1 MAEPNTLLLAL
12 LFLAVAAGWVLGR
25 GASGRDEEVDQTP
38 PSQYYL
44 GLNFLL
50 DGEQESA
57 LKAFSEA
64 LAVNAETF
72 ETHITFGSLL
82 RKRGEVDNAIKIHQS
97 LLSRTKLPDAQK
109 NQAHLELAKDFIAAG
124 LLDRAEQLLK
134 DLIELSEE
142 HEADAKVLL
151 LEVFEASRDWQ
162 QARVLAESQLK
173 QVLATTVTPSAK
185 AKADKIKARLCNYCC
200 EAAEDQEAKK
210 AWAIARSEAA
220 EGLRWDDTSI
230 WPHLIM
236 ARIDVE
242 EGATQQAF
250 DRLMSAAKVAPTRL
264 PEFIDPLRA
273 VCDVLACRDRLV
285 SLISDLLD
293 VRDDPQLRALL
304 AEEYLCGGNE
314 AAALDILVKGLDQKP
329 TSALLQKT
337 LELMSEQ
344 VRCPEV
350 VEAARK
356 LSVKQSTYLCGV
368 CGFHGPS
375 FYWQC
380 PGCKNWDT
388 LYRPA
393 R

>member
-1 MAEPNTLLLAL
+1 
-12 LFLAVAAGWVLGR
+12 
-25 GASGRDEEVDQTP
+25 
-38 PSQYYL
+38 
-44 GLNFLL
+44 
-50 DGEQESA
+50 
-57 LKAFSEA
+57 
-64 LAVNAETF
+64 
-72 ETHITFGSLL
+72 
-82 RKRGEVDNAIKIHQS
+82 
-97 LLSRTKLPDAQK
+97 
-109 NQAHLELAKDFIAAG
+109 
-124 LLDRAEQLLK
+124 
-134 DLIELSEE
+134 
-142 HEADAKVLL
+142 
-151 LEVFEASRDWQ
+151 
-162 QARVLAESQLK
+162 
-173 QVLATTVTPSAK
+173 
-185 AKADKIKARLCNYCC
+185 
-200 EAAEDQEAKK
+200 
-210 AWAIARSEAA
+210 
-220 EGLRWDDTSI
+220 
-230 WPHLIM
+230 M

-304 AEEYLCGGNE
+304 AEEHLFNGDE
-314 AAALDILVKGLDQKP
+314 ATALEIIVKGLDQKP
-329 TSALLQKT
+329 TSALLQKA
-337 LELMSEQ
+337 LELMSER
-344 VRCPEV
+344 VSCPEV

>member
-1 MAEPNTLLLAL
+1 MAEPNTLLLVL

-25 GASGRDEEVDQTP
+25 GAASRDVPEETAP

-97 LLSRTKLPDAQK
+97 LLSRSRLPDVQK

-134 DLIELSEE
+134 DLIELSED
-142 HEADAKVLL
+142 HRLDAKVLL
-151 LEVFEASRDWQ
+151 VEVFEASRDWD
-162 QARVLAESQLK
+162 QAYKLTESQLLEANDDK
-173 QVLATTVTPSAK
+173 GQEATV
-185 AKADKIKARLCNYCC
+185 IKAHAKLGHYCC
-200 EAAEDQEAKK
+200 EAAEDKESAGDL
-210 AWAIARSEAA
+210 EAA
-220 EGLRWDDTSI
+220 RELAERALNWTEESV
-230 WPHLIM
+230 WPHLIL
-236 ARIDVE
+236 ARLD
-242 EGATQQAF
+242 QQQDQPRRAY
-250 DRLMSAAKVAPTRL
+250 DRLITAARMSPERL
-264 PEFIDPLRA
+264 PEFASQLIAVSDSVNARADLTPL
-273 VCDVLACRDRLV
+273 LAT
-285 SLISDLLD
+285 LLTQ
-293 VRDDPQLRALL
+293 REDPQLRVIL
-304 AEEYLCGGNE
+304 ADEHGARGDD
-314 AAALDILVKGLDQKP
+314 AKALDIIKQGLNKKP
-329 TSALLQKT
+329 SSRLLMQALTLLGEEVATPEIIEGAKKLASRQSA
-337 LELMSEQ
+337 
-344 VRCPEV
+344 
-350 VEAARK
+350 
-356 LSVKQSTYLCGV
+356 YLCGV

-380 PGCKNWDT
+380 PGCKSWDT
-388 LYRPA
+388 LHRPV

>member
-109 NQAHLELAKDFIAAG
+109 NQAHLELSKDFIAAG

-151 LEVFEASRDWQ
+151 LEVFEASRDWE

-173 QVLATTVTPSAK
+173 QVFATTVTPGSK

-200 EAAEDQEAKK
+200 ESAEDQEAKSE
-210 AWAIARSEAA
+210 WIVARNEAA
-220 EGLRWDDTSI
+220 EGLQWDDTSI

-236 ARIDVE
+236 ARIDVQ

-250 DRLMSAAKVAPTRL
+250 DRLMSAAKVAPNRL
-264 PEFIDPLRA
+264 PEFIEPLRE
-273 VCDVLACRDRLV
+273 VCDALDCRARLV
-285 SLISDLLD
+285 STVSELLD
-293 VRDDPQLRALL
+293 ARDDPQLRALL
-304 AEEYLCGGNE
+304 AEEYLFDGNE
-314 AAALDILVKGLDQKP
+314 AAALDILVQGLDQKP

-344 VRCPEV
+344 VSCPEV

-356 LSVKQSTYLCGV
+356 LSIKQSTYLCGV

>member
-1 MAEPNTLLLAL
+1 MLLLAL

-97 LLSRTKLPDAQK
+97 LLSRSKLPDAQK

-142 HEADAKVLL
+142 HEADAKILL

-220 EGLRWDDTSI
+220 EGLRWDDISI

-273 VCDVLACRDRLV
+273 VCDVLACRDRLA

-293 VRDDPQLRALL
+293 VLDDPQLRALL
-304 AEEYLCGGNE
+304 AEEHLFNGDE
-314 AAALDILVKGLDQKP
+314 ATALEIIVKGLDQKP
-329 TSALLQKT
+329 TSALLQKA
-337 LELMSEQ
+337 LELMSER
-344 VRCPEV
+344 VSCPEV

>member
-134 DLIELSEE
+134 DLIKLSEE
-142 HEADAKVLL
+142 HENDAKVLL
-151 LEVFEASRDWQ
+151 LEVFEASRDWE

-173 QVLATTVTPSAK
+173 QVLATTITPASK
-185 AKADKIKARLCNYCC
+185 AKAGKIKARLCNYCC

-293 VRDDPQLRALL
+293 VRDDPQLRTLL

>member
-1 MAEPNTLLLAL
+1 MAEPSTLLLGL

-25 GASGRDEEVDQTP
+25 GASSRDAADEQTP

-97 LLSRTKLPDAQK
+97 LLSRTRLPDVQK

-134 DLIELSEE
+134 DLIELSED
-142 HEADAKVLL
+142 HEADAKTLL
-151 LEVFEASRDWQ
+151 IDLCEASRDWS
-162 QARVLAESQLK
+162 QARLLAESQLT
-173 QVLATTVTPSAK
+173 QTVSQPEPGAK
-185 AKADKIKARLCNYCC
+185 LKAGKIREKFSHYCC
-200 EAAEDQEAKK
+200 EDAEDHELKNDAQGARALAQEALKWNEDGVWPQIILARLDQQEGQPVRAYDRLAAAAE
-210 AWAIARSEAA
+210 
-220 EGLRWDDTSI
+220 L
-230 WPHLIM
+230 
-236 ARIDVE
+236 
-242 EGATQQAF
+242 
-250 DRLMSAAKVAPTRL
+250 L
-264 PEFIDPLRA
+264 PERFPE
-273 VCDVLACRDRLV
+273 LV
-285 SLISDLLD
+285 NELISLSTVLDRHNGFTSLVERLLK
-293 VRDDPQLRALL
+293 RREDPQIRVILADAYIVSGQDARARDVIKQGLESKPSSLLLARAL
-304 AEEYLCGGNE
+304 
-314 AAALDILVKGLDQKP
+314 
-329 TSALLQKT
+329 ALLGENVIDGSLVAGAHK
-337 LELMSEQ
+337 L
-344 VRCPEV
+344 
-350 VEAARK
+350 AAR
-356 LSVKQSTYLCGV
+356 QSAYLCGV

-380 PGCKNWDT
+380 PGCKSWDT
-388 LYRPA
+388 LYRPV

>member
-1 MAEPNTLLLAL
+1 MLLLAL

-293 VRDDPQLRALL
+293 VRDDPQLRTLL
-304 AEEYLCGGNE
+304 AEEYLCDGNE

-337 LELMSEQ
+337 LELMSER
-344 VRCPEV
+344 VSCPEV

>member
-1 MAEPNTLLLAL
+1 MAEPNALLLVL

-25 GASGRDEEVDQTP
+25 GASSRDSGDDQTP

-97 LLSRTKLPDAQK
+97 LLSRSRLPDVQK

-134 DLIELSEE
+134 DLIDLSED
-142 HEADAKVLL
+142 HQADARGLL
-151 LEVFEASRDWQ
+151 IEVFEASRDWE
-162 QARVLAESQLK
+162 QACVLAEAQLFDAESETK
-173 QVLATTVTPSAK
+173 PSAQ
-185 AKADKIKARLCNYCC
+185 AKIRDARLKLGHYCC
-200 EAAEDQEAKK
+200 EGAEDAEATGEIDK
-210 AWAIARSEAA
+210 ARALAQQALVWQPDAVWPSVILARLDQK
-220 EGLRWDDTSI
+220 EGQPR
-230 WPHLIM
+230 
-236 ARIDVE
+236 R
-242 EGATQQAF
+242 AF
-250 DRLMSAAKVAPTRL
+250 DRLMKTAAHSADRI
-264 PEFIDPLRA
+264 PEF
-273 VCDVLACRDRLV
+273 VCDLLSASDVINRREDV
-285 SLISDLLD
+285 SDLLNKSLQGKENPQ
-293 VRDDPQLRALL
+293 VRVIL
-304 AEEYLCGGNE
+304 AEEYQSRGE
-314 AAALDILVKGLDQKP
+314 AARALDVIKQGLKNEP
-329 TSALLQKT
+329 SSALLLKA
-337 LELMSEQ
+337 LELLGDDLAT
-344 VRCPEV
+344 PEV
-350 VEAARK
+350 IQGAQK
-356 LSVKQSTYLCGV
+356 LASRQSSYLCGV

-380 PGCKNWDT
+380 PGCKSWDT
-388 LYRPA
+388 LHRPI

>member
-25 GASGRDEEVDQTP
+25 GAASRDVADETAP

-97 LLSRTKLPDAQK
+97 LLSRSRLPDVQK

-134 DLIELSEE
+134 DLLELSED
-142 HEADAKVLL
+142 HQLDAKSLL
-151 LEVFEASRDWQ
+151 IELFETSRDWD
-162 QARVLAESQLK
+162 QACQLTESQLSEADDGDPTQK
-173 QVLATTVTPSAK
+173 ASA
-185 AKADKIKARLCNYCC
+185 INARRKLSYYCC
-200 EAAEDQEAKK
+200 EAAEDRESA
-210 AWAIARSEAA
+210 ADLEAA
-220 EGLRWDDTSI
+220 RGLAQRALTWTEESV
-230 WPHLIM
+230 WPHIIL
-236 ARIDVE
+236 ARLDQLQDQPRR
-242 EGATQQAF
+242 AY
-250 DRLMSAAKVAPTRL
+250 DRLVTAAKMSPERL
-264 PEFIDPLRA
+264 PEFVDQLIA
-273 VCDVLACRDRLV
+273 VSEVVNCRGELTGLV
-285 SLISDLLD
+285 VTLLSQ
-293 VRDDPQLRALL
+293 REDPQLRVIL
-304 AEEYLCGGNE
+304 ADEYSARGDDGR
-314 AAALDILVKGLDQKP
+314 ALDIIKRGLNEKP
-329 TSALLQKT
+329 SSRLLMQALKLLGEEVAT
-337 LELMSEQ
+337 
-344 VRCPEV
+344 PEV
-350 VEAARK
+350 IEGAQKLVAR
-356 LSVKQSTYLCGV
+356 QSAYLCGV

-380 PGCKNWDT
+380 PGCKSWDT
-388 LYRPA
+388 LSRPT

>member
-1 MAEPNTLLLAL
+1 MLLLAL

-304 AEEYLCGGNE
+304 AEEHLFNGDE
-314 AAALDILVKGLDQKP
+314 ATALEIIVKGLDQKP
-329 TSALLQKT
+329 TSALLQKA
-337 LELMSEQ
+337 LELMSER
-344 VRCPEV
+344 VSCPEV

>member
-1 MAEPNTLLLAL
+1 MLLLAL

-185 AKADKIKARLCNYCC
+185 AKANKIKARLCNYCC

-304 AEEYLCGGNE
+304 AEEHLFNGDE
-314 AAALDILVKGLDQKP
+314 ATALEIIVKGLDQKP
-329 TSALLQKT
+329 TSALLQKA
-337 LELMSEQ
+337 LELMSER
-344 VRCPEV
+344 VSCPEV

>member
-25 GASGRDEEVDQTP
+25 GASGRDDEVDQTP

-97 LLSRTKLPDAQK
+97 LLSRTKLLDAQK

-134 DLIELSEE
+134 DLIELSVE
-142 HEADAKVLL
+142 HEADANVLL
-151 LEVFEASRDWQ
+151 LEVFEASRDWA

-173 QVLATTVTPSAK
+173 SVLAETATPASK
-185 AKADKIKARLCNYCC
+185 AKAGKIRVRLGNYCC

-210 AWAIARSEAA
+210 TWASAREEAA

-242 EGATQQAF
+242 EGAMKHAF
-250 DRLMSAAKVAPTRL
+250 DRLLSAANVAPSRL
-264 PEFIDPLRA
+264 PEFITPLRE
-273 VCDVLACRDRLV
+273 VCDSLDCRRRL
-285 SLISDLLD
+285 IPLLSELLGQ
-293 VRDDPQLRALL
+293 RDDPELRALL
-304 AEEYLCGGNE
+304 AEEYLAEGREGE
-314 AAALDILVKGLDQKP
+314 ALDIIIEGLEQKP
-329 TSALLQKT
+329 TSALLKKA
-337 LELMSEQ
+337 LELMSAQ
-344 VRCPEV
+344 VPRPAV
-350 VEAARK
+350 VEAAQK

>member
-1 MAEPNTLLLAL
+1 MLLLAL

-142 HEADAKVLL
+142 HEVDAKVLL

-337 LELMSEQ
+337 LELMSEK

>member
-1 MAEPNTLLLAL
+1 MAEPSTLLLGL

-25 GASGRDEEVDQTP
+25 GASSRDAADEQTP

-97 LLSRTKLPDAQK
+97 LLSRTRLPDVQK

-134 DLIELSEE
+134 DLIELSVD
-142 HEADAKVLL
+142 HEADAKALL
-151 LEVFEASRDWQ
+151 IDVCEASRDWS
-162 QARVLAESQLK
+162 QARLLAESQLT
-173 QVLATTVTPSAK
+173 QTVSQPEPAAK
-185 AKADKIKARLCNYCC
+185 LKAGKIREKLSHYCC
-200 EAAEDQEAKK
+200 EDAEDHELKKDAQGSRALAQEALKWSED
-210 AWAIARSEAA
+210 AVWPQIILARLDQQ
-220 EGLRWDDTSI
+220 EGQ
-230 WPHLIM
+230 P
-236 ARIDVE
+236 AR
-242 EGATQQAF
+242 AY
-250 DRLMSAAKVAPTRL
+250 
-264 PEFIDPLRA
+264 
-273 VCDVLACRDRLV
+273 DRLV
-285 SLISDLLD
+285 TAAELLPE
-293 VRDDPQLRALL
+293 RF
-304 AEEYLCGGNE
+304 
-314 AAALDILVKGLDQKP
+314 
-329 TSALLQKT
+329 
-337 LELMSEQ
+337 
-344 VRCPEV
+344 PEV
-350 VEAARK
+350 VNELVTLSTVLDRHNGFTALVERLLKRREDPQIRVILADAYIAGGQEARALNVIKQGLESKPSSLLLARA
-356 LSVKQSTYLCGV
+356 LDLMGDNTIDDSLVASAHTLASRQSAYLCGV

-380 PGCKNWDT
+380 PGCKSWDT
-388 LYRPA
+388 LYRPV

>member
-1 MAEPNTLLLAL
+1 MAEPNTLLLVL

-25 GASGRDEEVDQTP
+25 GAARRDVPDETAP

-97 LLSRTKLPDAQK
+97 LLSRSRLPDVQK

-134 DLIELSEE
+134 DLLKLSAD
-142 HEADAKVLL
+142 HQLDAKSLL
-151 LEVFEASRDWQ
+151 IEVFEASRDWD
-162 QARVLAESQLK
+162 QACELTESQLAEVGDDDPNQK
-173 QVLATTVTPSAK
+173 SA
-185 AKADKIKARLCNYCC
+185 ARKARVKLSHYCC
-200 EAAEDQEAKK
+200 EAAEDRESAGDLD
-210 AWAIARSEAA
+210 AARELA
-220 EGLRWDDTSI
+220 ERALNWTDESI
-230 WPHLIM
+230 WPHTIL
-236 ARIDVE
+236 ARLDQRQNQPKP
-242 EGATQQAF
+242 AY
-250 DRLMSAAKVAPTRL
+250 DRLKAAAKMSPERL
-264 PEFIDPLRA
+264 PEFAAQLIA
-273 VCDVLACRDRLV
+273 VSESVNCRD
-285 SLISDLLD
+285 DLTPMIAMLLNQRED
-293 VRDDPQLRALL
+293 PHLRVILADEHRVRGDDAK
-304 AEEYLCGGNE
+304 
-314 AAALDILVKGLDQKP
+314 ALDIIKQGLNKKP
-329 TSALLQKT
+329 SSQLLTQALT
-337 LELMSEQ
+337 LLGEQ
-344 VRCPEV
+344 VATPEII
-350 VEAARK
+350 EGAQK
-356 LSVKQSTYLCGV
+356 LASRQSAYLCGV

-380 PGCKNWDT
+380 PGCKSWDT
-388 LYRPA
+388 LHRPV

>member
-109 NQAHLELAKDFIAAG
+109 NQAHLELSKDFIAAG

-151 LEVFEASRDWQ
+151 LEVFEASRDWE

-173 QVLATTVTPSAK
+173 QVLATTVTPGSK

-200 EAAEDQEAKK
+200 ESAEDQEAKSE
-210 AWAIARSEAA
+210 WVVARNEAA

-236 ARIDVE
+236 ARIDVQ
-242 EGATQQAF
+242 EGATRQAF
-250 DRLMSAAKVAPTRL
+250 DRLMSAAKVAPYT
-264 PEFIDPLRA
+264 A
-273 VCDVLACRDRLV
+273 
-285 SLISDLLD
+285 
-293 VRDDPQLRALL
+293 
-304 AEEYLCGGNE
+304 
-314 AAALDILVKGLDQKP
+314 
-329 TSALLQKT
+329 
-337 LELMSEQ
+337 
-344 VRCPEV
+344 
-350 VEAARK
+350 
-356 LSVKQSTYLCGV
+356 
-368 CGFHGPS
+368 PS
-375 FYWQC
+375 FPFPDMSLAFPSKGYQATNPKFR
-380 PGCKNWDT
+380 PGV
-388 LYRPA
+388 LFESLPSEPA
-393 R
+393 TYSSQSRKPSPSLSLCQEMLRSMPVLFPSRRKVLKLLEVLFQSP

>member
-25 GASGRDEEVDQTP
+25 GASGRDEEKDQTP

-134 DLIELSEE
+134 DLIELSTD
-142 HEADAKVLL
+142 HEADANILL
-151 LEVFEASRDWQ
+151 LEVFEASRDWE

-173 QVLATTVTPSAK
+173 QVLAATVTPASK
-185 AKADKIKARLCNYCC
+185 AKADKMKARLCNYCC
-200 EAAEDQEAKK
+200 EAAEDQEVNK
-210 AWAIARSEAA
+210 AWTAARNEAA
-220 EGLRWDDTSI
+220 EGLRWDDSSI

-250 DRLMSAAKVAPTRL
+250 DRLMSAAKVAPNRL
-264 PEFIDPLRA
+264 PEFIDPLREA
-273 VCDVLACRDRLV
+273 CDALGCRGRLV
-285 SLISDLLD
+285 SLISGLLET
-293 VRDDPQLRALL
+293 RDDPQLRSLL
-304 AEEYLCGGNE
+304 ADEYLSNGNE
-314 AAALDILVKGLDQKP
+314 AAALEIIVQGLEKKP
-329 TSALLQKT
+329 TSALLQKA

-344 VRCPEV
+344 VSCPAV
-350 VEAARK
+350 VEAAQK
-356 LSVKQSTYLCGV
+356 LSIKQSTYLCGV

>member
-25 GASGRDEEVDQTP
+25 GASGRDDEVDQTP

-57 LKAFSEA
+57 LRAFSEA

-151 LEVFEASRDWQ
+151 LEVFEASRDWA

-173 QVLATTVTPSAK
+173 VVLAETATPASK
-185 AKADKIKARLCNYCC
+185 ARANKIRTRLCNYCC
-200 EAAEDQEAKK
+200 EAAEDQEMDK
-210 AWAIARSEAA
+210 AWAVARDEAA
-220 EGLRWDDTSI
+220 EGLRWDDASI

-236 ARIDVE
+236 ARVDVE
-242 EGATQQAF
+242 QGEAQQAF
-250 DRLMSAAKVAPTRL
+250 DRLMSAARVAPRRL
-264 PEFIDPLRA
+264 PEFIGPVRE
-273 VCDVLACRDRLV
+273 VCDDLGFRDQ
-285 SLISDLLD
+285 LILLMLELLETL
-293 VRDDPQLRALL
+293 DDPQLRSLL
-304 AEEYLCGGNE
+304 AEEYLCQGNE
-314 AAALDILVKGLDQKP
+314 AAALDIIVRGLDQKP
-329 TSALLQKT
+329 TSALLQKA
-337 LELMSEQ
+337 LELMSEEFS
-344 VRCPEV
+344 RPEV

-356 LSVKQSTYLCGV
+356 LSMKQSTYLCGV

-388 LYRPA
+388 LYRPV

>member
-250 DRLMSAAKVAPTRL
+250 DRLMSAANVAPTRL

>member
-304 AEEYLCGGNE
+304 AEEHLFNGDE
-314 AAALDILVKGLDQKP
+314 ATALEILVEGLDQKP
-329 TSALLQKT
+329 TSALLQKA
-337 LELMSEQ
+337 LELMSER
-344 VRCPEV
+344 VSCPEV